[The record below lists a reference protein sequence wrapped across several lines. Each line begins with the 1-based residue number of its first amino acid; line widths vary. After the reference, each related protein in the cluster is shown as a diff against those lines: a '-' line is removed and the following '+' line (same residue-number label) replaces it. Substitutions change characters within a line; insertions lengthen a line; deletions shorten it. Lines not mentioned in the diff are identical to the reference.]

1 MYTPQLNT
9 FLVVART
16 RSFNK
21 AADKLYISPPAV
33 VKQINVLEQ
42 KLHLTLFQRT
52 HQGLV
57 LTKSGESLY
66 RDAEF
71 IIQYSKDAVERA
83 RYAGTERGDVIRI
96 ATSPMAPA
104 QTLTDV
110 WKDIH
115 KRCPSL
121 KFQLVSHENT
131 PEQVNE
137 ILSNLG
143 KQVDLVVGYYDENY
157 LRRWKCR
164 ALQRSVE
171 PVCCAVSIYSVL
183 AEKETLTV
191 ANLHGKDLLMIQR
204 GWNRHLDALR
214 DDLQQNHPSIR
225 IRDFDLFRLDIFN
238 RCQENDTAI
247 IAFRQWR
254 DIHPLIKVLP
264 VEWEYT
270 VPYGFLYPQTCTV
283 GIRQFLDAQQAAF
296 TEN

>member
-52 HQGLV
+52 HQGPV

-115 KRCPSL
+115 ERCPSL
-121 KFQLVSHENT
+121 KFGDV
-131 PEQVNE
+131 
-137 ILSNLG
+137 
-143 KQVDLVVGYYDENY
+143 
-157 LRRWKCR
+157 
-164 ALQRSVE
+164 
-171 PVCCAVSIYSVL
+171 
-183 AEKETLTV
+183 
-191 ANLHGKDLLMIQR
+191 
-204 GWNRHLDALR
+204 
-214 DDLQQNHPSIR
+214 
-225 IRDFDLFRLDIFN
+225 
-238 RCQENDTAI
+238 I
-247 IAFRQWR
+247 I
-254 DIHPLIKVLP
+254 
-264 VEWEYT
+264 
-270 VPYGFLYPQTCTV
+270 
-283 GIRQFLDAQQAAF
+283 
-296 TEN
+296 